1 MNKNGRKPAG
11 QKVNWSAEV
20 ADSGRLA
27 GRVIGRIIS
36 YILNA
41 LLTVMLICLITGII
55 VATVFAVYVKNNID
69 PYIDPAV
76 FRVNSNQTTKIY
88 YMDYTDRENRIG
100 NMVEIKDE
108 QLFGSENSVWVS

>member
-1 MNKNGRKPAG
+1 MNKNVRKPAG

-41 LLTVMLICLITGII
+41 LLTVMLICLITGICDLPI
-55 VATVFAVYVKNNID
+55 PQQCTKNSSSDKSNPTDDITVIRNEKKSIANVIIKAALINHSFHIISYSATFIQNV
-69 PYIDPAV
+69 
-76 FRVNSNQTTKIY
+76 
-88 YMDYTDRENRIG
+88 
-100 NMVEIKDE
+100 
-108 QLFGSENSVWVS
+108 